1 MQNIDSS
8 GKKWRIEHSM
18 NISDSLTLPGVR
30 HGLPG
35 GVQDMRHFGF
45 GARRVDEALGRE
57 RMPHAMLH
65 EVQAASKGDGASAS
79 ALCLLL
85 AERCRRSASTKGK
98 ILWASEDGQA
108 RRSGFL
114 YPPGLIDL
122 GIDPGAIICA
132 RGKDNIAVL
141 RAGADAVRS
150 GAVGAVI
157 IEAHGKKPRGLD
169 MTATRRLALFAR
181 DSSVTVFL
189 LRGDTSAGASAAYS
203 RWQVA
208 AAPSQAL
215 EANAPGHPVFDIKL
229 LRHRRGIEGLSA
241 RLEWKCEGRVFAE
254 YAPDTGAVPAFSG
267 IGKALAGTWYQEQRK
282 RA

>member
-1 MQNIDSS
+1 
-8 GKKWRIEHSM
+8 M
-18 NISDSLTLPGVR
+18 NISDSLIPPGLR
-30 HGLPG
+30 HGLLG
-35 GVQDMRHFGF
+35 GADGVRHFGF
-45 GARRVDEALGRE
+45 GARRVDEMLGRE

-65 EVQAASKGDGASAS
+65 EVQAASKADSASAS

-85 AERCRRSASTKGK
+85 AERCRLSGGTKGK
-98 ILWASEDGQA
+98 ILWASEDGQS

-132 RGKDNIAVL
+132 RGKDSVAVL

-150 GAVGAVI
+150 DAVGAVI
-157 IEAHGKKPRGLD
+157 IEAHGKRPRGLD

-181 DSSVTVFL
+181 TSGVTVFL
-189 LRGDTSAGASAAYS
+189 LRGDTSTGASAAYS

-241 RLEWKCEGRVFAE
+241 RLEWKCEGRIFTE
-254 YAPDTGAVPAFSG
+254 CTPDTGAVPAFSG
-267 IGKALAGTWYQEQRK
+267 IGKAFAGTWYQEQRR